1 MVKSVL
7 FDLDRTL
14 LDRDT
19 SLEQFAASQYDR
31 LTIHLSH
38 IPKTEYMT
46 RFIELDCR
54 GHVWKDKVYK
64 SLVAEFQ
71 IDGLSWQELLD
82 DYETQFMF
90 HCVPFRYLV
99 EMLGVL
105 KEQGY
110 LLGIVSN
117 GLGEFQTRSIEG
129 LGIRDYFDAILV
141 SEIEQVRKPQP
152 EIFHKALCRLGVSA
166 KESVFVGD
174 HPEADIIGAK
184 GAGLRAIWKR
194 SSYWSEAKEAD
205 GIINELNEILPIIQ
219 QFK

>member
-1 MVKSVL
+1 MIKSVL
-7 FDLDRTL
+7 FDLDGTL
-14 LDRDT
+14 LDRDA
-19 SLEQFAASQYDR
+19 SLEKFVTVQHDR
-31 LTIHLSH
+31 LATYLNC
-38 IPKTEYMT
+38 IPKRDYVAK
-46 RFIELDCR
+46 FIELDCR
-54 GHVWKDKVYK
+54 GHVWKDEVYQ
-64 SLVAEFQ
+64 SLVAEFK

-90 HCVPFRYLV
+90 HCVPFRYLA
-99 EMLGVL
+99 EMLDAL
-105 KEQGY
+105 KKQGY

-117 GLGEFQTRSIEG
+117 GLGSFQTRSIDG
-129 LGIRDYFDAILV
+129 LQIRDYFDEVLI

-152 EIFHKALCRLGVSA
+152 EIFNRALRRLRVSA

-194 SSYWSEAKEAD
+194 SPYWSEAKEAD
-205 GIINELNEILPIIQ
+205 AVINELNEILPIIQ